1 MYQTCANVED
11 LQQLLDITN
20 IQAYLINSKRAILLH
35 PKATTMNTPS
45 AVIGESLCGGCQ
57 RPLRADCTFCSLY
70 CKLGN
75 PRGTHKKVWTPSP
88 PALPA
93 QGGEPPDWH
102 DAGPAARAFQ
112 RSSSGGMPLP
122 ILHPVPVRSGLP
134 LEKLLPALAL
144 RGAQP
149 NPPLLRL
156 ASSLGSLGI
165 AQGQGAWHAKGSPSP
180 SDRSAPWPR
189 PPPELLSSL
198 VSARRQRLEDLS
210 QLPAGGQDAS
220 GGEYRRIGHSY

>member
-1 MYQTCANVED
+1 
-11 LQQLLDITN
+11 
-20 IQAYLINSKRAILLH
+20 
-35 PKATTMNTPS
+35 
-45 AVIGESLCGGCQ
+45 
-57 RPLRADCTFCSLY
+57 
-70 CKLGN
+70 
-75 PRGTHKKVWTPSP
+75 
-88 PALPA
+88 
-93 QGGEPPDWH
+93 
-102 DAGPAARAFQ
+102 
-112 RSSSGGMPLP
+112 MPLP

-180 SDRSAPWPR
+180 SDHFGALAAASSADGREARPGSAPTEHARLLSRASPAAAS
-189 PPPELLSSL
+189 ELLSSL

-220 GGEYRRIGHSY
+220 GGDYRRIGHSY

>member
-1 MYQTCANVED
+1 M
-11 LQQLLDITN
+11 LDYAT
-20 IQAYLINSKRAILLH
+20 LCVSDPPILL
-35 PKATTMNTPS
+35 TN
-45 AVIGESLCGGCQ
+45 AVCRGCQ

-180 SDRSAPWPR
+180 SDRFGALAAASPADGREARPGSAPTEHARLLSRASPAAAS
-189 PPPELLSSL
+189 ELLSSL

-220 GGEYRRIGHSY
+220 GGDYRRIGHSY